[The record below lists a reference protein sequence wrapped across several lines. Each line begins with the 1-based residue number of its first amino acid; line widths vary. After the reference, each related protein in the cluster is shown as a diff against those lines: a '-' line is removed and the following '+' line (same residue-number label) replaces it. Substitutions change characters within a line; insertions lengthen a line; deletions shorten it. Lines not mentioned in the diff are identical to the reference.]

1 VAPARI
7 GPVSR
12 AAVERW
18 LRSNGLPACIKGH
31 SRPRAVL
38 RRPISLIACLA
49 LLLIADV
56 ALVIVTELPL
66 GVATGIPAV
75 GATLILEIALA
86 YAMTAVGLPE
96 LAVFTVTWFVRSAWR
111 SASGLTHVLPLL
123 LVAGTPTHP
132 ASHPA

>member
-1 VAPARI
+1 M
-7 GPVSR
+7 SR